1 MDEASA
7 SRLDAAPVDASAP
20 IDATLVDAVVKAA
33 TKKRGETALF
43 HCLIVLLVIRLF
55 SHIYL
60 YFIHLHRL
68 STIGN
73 RVCIEGGLRGDWLQ
87 TQYGAYCIYFGNTYF
102 GSVLTN

>member
-7 SRLDAAPVDASAP
+7 SRLDATPVDASAP

-43 HCLIVLLVIRLF
+43 QCLIVLLVIRLF

-73 RVCIEGGLRGDWLQ
+73 RVCIEGGAEGGWVTDAIW
-87 TQYGAYCIYFGNTYF
+87 C
-102 GSVLTN
+102 VLYLFW